1 MAEFCFECFKRI
13 HEIED
18 SESKYIISDTLDLCE
33 GCGKWKRIV
42 VAEKRGYY
50 LYKFRF
56 ILVPLYILWRI
67 IIVPYTIYNYR
78 KMRKNKRR

>member
-33 GCGKWKRIV
+33 GCGK
-42 VAEKRGYY
+42 
-50 LYKFRF
+50 
-56 ILVPLYILWRI
+56 
-67 IIVPYTIYNYR
+67 
-78 KMRKNKRR
+78 